1 MAQLKN
7 TNISDTGNLSLP
19 QGTTAQ
25 RPGSPVAGMIRYNT
39 TVSDTEYYDG
49 SAWRPISDSNPEA
62 TGGTIV
68 DTDIGGVAYR
78 LHLFTNTGN
87 TTFTVSKGGEV
98 EYLIVAGGGGGGR
111 HSGGGGGAGGLL
123 AGTTSVTAQA
133 YTITVGAGGNGP
145 PVGTYPTIIGGIGT
159 NGGNS
164 VFGSLT
170 AIGGGKGAWY
180 AEVAGSGGSGGGAS
194 GHSGNGPGA
203 GTAGQGFAGGNGP
216 RNSPGYSS
224 SGGGGAGEPGFPG
237 IRDASPGIL
246 VQGGAGGRGLSSN
259 IIGTL
264 TYYAGGGG
272 GNVQYG
278 GTFAPGGAGGIG
290 GGGAGSN
297 GISDPLGNQ
306 YGYNGTPFTG
316 GGGGGT
322 HYNAPA
328 TATAGREGRGGSGI
342 VIIRYPRNGSTVTTP
357 TQLRKSTL
365 PYSSTAPGFS
375 PLTPASSGYELA
387 LSNPRL
393 PSGYY
398 WIQSYYMPSPL
409 QMYVDM
415 QQEGGGFD
423 FYVITGG
430 IPADRARANSTV
442 FGVGVEGT
450 AGTLSNG
457 YGALNSGI
465 PLGLDIIYPR
475 SSAHWLAI
483 YNFTEGV
490 LGGNINS
497 YFTSNMGAVHRTVA
511 AGQISNYTSF
521 PMRDPRFYGTG
532 APDWRVPDGG
542 RWWLS
547 DVAYSE
553 PNGDYAAYGFLGN
566 RGIPRPYTLNTNVLF
581 NDLASY
587 SQTTGPLYL
596 VSTNTKP

>member
-49 SAWRPISDSNPEA
+49 AAWRSISDSNPEA

-87 TTFTVSKGGEV
+87 TTFTVTKGGEV
-98 EYLIVAGGGGGGR
+98 EYLIVAGGGGGGSR
-111 HSGGGGGAGGLL
+111 HAGGGGAGGLL
-123 AGTTSVTAQA
+123 TGFTTVTPQS
-133 YTITVGAGGNGP
+133 YTVTVGAGGPSFFTPGQTIGYDGENGANSSAF
-145 PVGTYPTIIGGIGT
+145 GFTADGGGGGGGASSS
-159 NGGNS
+159 GGN
-164 VFGSLT
+164 
-170 AIGGGKGAWY
+170 GKA
-180 AEVAGSGGSGGGAS
+180 GGSGGGARENTNLI
-194 GHSGNGPGA
+194 GGA
-203 GTAGQGFAGGNGP
+203 GTVGQGFSGGDGNTSGTWAGGGGGGGCGQAGQHGGSGGRGIPSGGNGG
-216 RNSPGYSS
+216 NGLLLNI
-224 SGGGGAGEPGFPG
+224 SGVNTF
-237 IRDASPGIL
+237 
-246 VQGGAGGRGLSSN
+246 
-259 IIGTL
+259 
-264 TYYAGGGG
+264 YAGGGG
-272 GNVQYG
+272 GSTYG
-278 GTFAPGGAGGIG
+278 NSTSLSLTVKNHGIGGLGGGGAGQTVRGIDGTLNTGG
-290 GGGAGSN
+290 GGGAGSSN
-297 GISDPLGNQ
+297 GDA
-306 YGYNGTPFTG
+306 TG
-316 GGGGGT
+316 QGGF
-322 HYNAPA
+322 
-328 TATAGREGRGGSGI
+328 GGSGI

-365 PYSSTAPGFS
+365 PYSSTALGFF

-398 WIQSYYMPSPL
+398 WIQSHYMPSPL

-511 AGQISNYTSF
+511 AGQISDYTSF

>member
-1 MAQLKN
+1 
-7 TNISDTGNLSLP
+7 
-19 QGTTAQ
+19 
-25 RPGSPVAGMIRYNT
+25 
-39 TVSDTEYYDG
+39 
-49 SAWRPISDSNPEA
+49 
-62 TGGTIV
+62 
-68 DTDIGGVAYR
+68 
-78 LHLFTNTGN
+78 
-87 TTFTVSKGGEV
+87 
-98 EYLIVAGGGGGGR
+98 
-111 HSGGGGGAGGLL
+111 
-123 AGTTSVTAQA
+123 
-133 YTITVGAGGNGP
+133 
-145 PVGTYPTIIGGIGT
+145 
-159 NGGNS
+159 
-164 VFGSLT
+164 
-170 AIGGGKGAWY
+170 
-180 AEVAGSGGSGGGAS
+180 
-194 GHSGNGPGA
+194 
-203 GTAGQGFAGGNGP
+203 
-216 RNSPGYSS
+216 
-224 SGGGGAGEPGFPG
+224 
-237 IRDASPGIL
+237 
-246 VQGGAGGRGLSSN
+246 
-259 IIGTL
+259 
-264 TYYAGGGG
+264 
-272 GNVQYG
+272 
-278 GTFAPGGAGGIG
+278 
-290 GGGAGSN
+290 
-297 GISDPLGNQ
+297 
-306 YGYNGTPFTG
+306 
-316 GGGGGT
+316 
-322 HYNAPA
+322 
-328 TATAGREGRGGSGI
+328 

-511 AGQISNYTSF
+511 AGQIGNYTSF

-566 RGIPRPYTLNTNVLF
+566 RGIPRPYTLNTNIIF